1 MRTPIH
7 PGEILAEDMRELALS
22 ANQLAAQLKVPANRI
37 TQILKGQRSVT
48 ADTARRL
55 ARFFKTTPQY
65 WLNLQ
70 LIYELDRDALEQD
83 KTLEINAIQPFDVQ
97 DAHPSSL

>member
-7 PGEILAEDMRELALS
+7 PGELLAEDMQALDMS
-22 ANQLAAQLKVPANRI
+22 ANQLATHLKVPANRI
-37 TQILKGQRSVT
+37 TQILGGQRAIT

-55 ARFFKTTPQY
+55 AQFFGTTPQY

-70 LIYELDRDALEQD
+70 MIYELDRDRLVPDKEQ
-83 KTLEINAIQPFDVQ
+83 EILAIPRYD
-97 DAHPSSL
+97 SLPPCRA